1 MGERAKNR
9 SPPRVVAQPPSALNS
24 SSPPLAEWSSSP
36 KPPHLKEPV
45 QTGTKGGRI
54 QMIMHPPGNVLP
66 SPVVQP

>member
-9 SPPRVVAQPPSALNS
+9 TPPRVLAQPPSALNS

-36 KPPHLKEPV
+36 KPPHLKGPM
-45 QTGTKGGRI
+45 QAGTKGCRI
-54 QMIMHPPGNVLP
+54 QMIMHPPDNVPP